1 MSETYVPLKGNLE
14 PGLYEIRLKGHLDHR
29 WTDRFEGM
37 IFTHESDGTTILS
50 GPVVDQAA
58 LHGLLRKVRD
68 LGLTLISIIQADPKQ
83 TNGPDVNTETKDNHS
98 KKEANT

>member
-1 MSETYVPLKGNLE
+1 MSETHVSMEGNHG
-14 PGLYEIRLKGHLDHR
+14 PGNYEIRLKGHLDHR

-37 IFTHESDGTTILS
+37 MFTHESDGTTILS

-68 LGLTLISIIQADPKQ
+68 LGLTLISIIQVDPQQ
-83 TNGPDVNTETKDNHS
+83 TNDSDVNTETKHNHS

>member
-1 MSETYVPLKGNLE
+1 MSEKHVSMEGNHE

-29 WTDRFEGM
+29 WADRFEDM

-58 LHGLLRKVRD
+58 LHGLLKKVRD
-68 LGLTLISIIQADPKQ
+68 LGLTLISIIQVDPKQ
-83 TNGPDVNTETKDNHS
+83 TNGPDVNTETKHNHS